1 MVSHEYDPSSRV
13 TWYENPDGDPRGLW
27 IEHVIGVGATPI
39 HSLDVADIDGDGDV
53 DVVAGEH
60 RLIDEGIDEGRAWVF
75 ENLGGG
81 ERWIAHEIDDAD
93 AHHDG
98 TQLAD
103 LDNDGDLDVFS
114 VGWLHNRVLVYENT
128 GGTDTLAPDVYGLA
142 VDVAET
148 TATLTFSTDEPAGAS
163 ATASAAGAG
172 PVVVSGAPGLRN
184 DHQIVFAGLAC
195 ATVYDVELDV
205 VDAGGRSGTVDGG
218 RFTTADCTGVAPLFD
233 AFVIDAARPERA
245 TSMFAGDVDGDG
257 DADLVLGAWWYEH
270 PGDVTAPWTRHVI
283 GAPLTDVGA
292 LHDFDGD
299 GDLDV
304 WGVEMGTPTPSVDA
318 IAAHWARNDGAG
330 NFEIFSNIDPIDGNF
345 LQGTHVGV
353 LEPGGPLTMAV
364 SWQDRTRGTQLF
376 EIPADPATQTWTW
389 TTISTTSFGEAVAG
403 GDIDSD
409 GDVDFHLGE
418 AWLENTDTGWVAH
431 TVDAVGL
438 TYGPDRVVLAD
449 VDGDGDLDA
458 VVGESTRNRP
468 ANVVWYE
475 NDGDPTAEW
484 AGGRSRPRC
493 EGEGS
498 ASVLPTTTATA
509 MSTSSWANT
518 ATNSQ
523 PNRSG
528 CCVSTTA
535 ATARCGPRPCWLPPD
550 RITTARWCSISTA
563 MVTSTLPAR
572 AGSTRGS
579 RSTSTT
585 RRSDPANP
593 PRLRGT
599 CR

>member
-1 MVSHEYDPSSRV
+1 
-13 TWYENPDGDPRGLW
+13 
-27 IEHVIGVGATPI
+27 
-39 HSLDVADIDGDGDV
+39 
-53 DVVAGEH
+53 
-60 RLIDEGIDEGRAWVF
+60 
-75 ENLGGG
+75 
-81 ERWIAHEIDDAD
+81 
-93 AHHDG
+93 
-98 TQLAD
+98 
-103 LDNDGDLDVFS
+103 
-114 VGWLHNRVLVYENT
+114 
-128 GGTDTLAPDVYGLA
+128 
-142 VDVAET
+142 
-148 TATLTFSTDEPAGAS
+148 
-163 ATASAAGAG
+163 
-172 PVVVSGAPGLRN
+172 VVSGAPGLRN

-205 VDAGGRSGTVDGG
+205 VDAGGRSGSVDGG

-304 WGVEMGTPTPSVDA
+304 WGVEMGAPTPSVDA

-345 LQGTHVGV
+345 LQGTYVGV

-418 AWLENTDTGWVAH
+418 AWLENTDTGWIAH

-484 AGGRSRPRC
+484 TRRTISATVRGGGLSLGVADYDGDGDVDVFV
-493 EGEGS
+493 GEHGDELP
-498 ASVLPTTTATA
+498 AEPFRLLRFDNGGDGTVWTQTVL
-509 MSTSSWANT
+509 
-518 ATNSQ
+518 
-523 PNRSG
+523 
-528 CCVSTTA
+528 A
-535 ATARCGPRPCWLPPD
+535 ATGSHHDGTLVLDLDGDGDLDVASQGWFHTR
-550 RITTARWCSISTA
+550 
-563 MVTSTLPAR
+563 VTIYLDNTPI
-572 AGSTRGS
+572 
-579 RSTSTT
+579 
-585 RRSDPANP
+585 
-593 PRLRGT
+593 
-599 CR
+599 